1 MKMTP
6 SIGASGVFVLKLP
19 WLADANT
26 TYEVIAVR
34 SFEDIY
40 KAGDDVYPIY
50 YKPMGLVDGVAGF
63 NFKTEVAQKPNIIT
77 LQGSN
82 GSIVYVPDTYII
94 HSPTL
99 GNVKYQHVVITAS
112 LGALPEHVDL
122 SILRDDVQNI
132 IESRIGAATEVKIM
146 TAPSSNQPTAEQHEA
161 LEAARLGSI
170 TEYENDYTR
179 IKRQQN
185 HIDKLAVKVTAMTR
199 VLKHNNLI

>member
-19 WLADANT
+19 WIADVNT

-63 NFKTEVAQKPNIIT
+63 DFKNEVSLKPNLIT

-82 GSIVYVPDTYII
+82 GSVVYVPDTYIA
-94 HSPTL
+94 HFPTM
-99 GNVKYQHVVITAS
+99 GNVNYQHVVITAS
-112 LGALPEHVDL
+112 LGALPESVDL
-122 SILRDDVQNI
+122 SILRDDVQNL
-132 IESRIGAATEVKIM
+132 IESRIGAIADTKIM
-146 TAPSSNQPTAEQHEA
+146 TAPASNQPTTEQHDA

-179 IKRQQN
+179 IKRQQAL
-185 HIDKLAVKVTAMTR
+185 IDKLTLKVTTMTR